1 MAAKEKF
8 ILIVLLASMILMN
21 IAFLPGTA
29 YADDSSSEIFE
40 NISLDKKPSNF
51 AEILD
56 YFETVTVNPAA
67 FLNDVSDGHVTL
79 RLLGQEFQLDLQEI
93 HIASDDAVIIT
104 ENGSRIPA
112 PKSYSYRG
120 TVVGKPNSSV
130 ILTVGD
136 DVLIGDINLENKSYF
151 IEQTNITHNGKVVH
165 VVYSSDALK
174 KMEILEYCT
183 DGPVEYTSNLSIFRE
198 NNTGELSNSDSK
210 GSESGNERISNG
222 DKSNKSDSAPCFGLF
237 GSLICLYSGWKLR
250 KK

>member
-1 MAAKEKF
+1 MTAKKKF
-8 ILIVLLASMILMN
+8 VLTVLLASMILMN
-21 IAFLPGTA
+21 IAFLPGAA

-40 NISLDKKPSNF
+40 NISIDKKPLKF

-56 YFETVTVNPAA
+56 YFETVTANPAA

-79 RLLGQEFQLDLQEI
+79 KLLGQEFQLDLQEI
-93 HIASDDAVIIT
+93 HIVSDDAVIIT

-130 ILTVGD
+130 ILTLGD

-174 KMEILEYCT
+174 KMEILEYNT
-183 DGPVEYTSNLSIFRE
+183 DSTDEETSNLSIFRE

-210 GSESGNERISNG
+210 DSESGNESISNG
-222 DKSNKSDSAPCFGLF
+222 YKSNKNDSAPGFGLF
-237 GSLICLYSGWKLR
+237 GSLICLYSGWKIR